1 MPCVVQCVHGV
12 CGLLNHPGAILLGC
26 FHHFLERYAIYGCSF
41 LCLDSF
47 DVFFLLQ
54 GSLLLLLLLFF
65 WVVAIEVLKVTSLE
79 LN

>member
-12 CGLLNHPGAILLGC
+12 CGLSKHPGAILFGC

-47 DVFFLLQ
+47 DVFSFCKVHYFF
-54 GSLLLLLLLFF
+54 GSCHRSK
-65 WVVAIEVLKVTSLE
+65 ELKVTSFE

>member
-12 CGLLNHPGAILLGC
+12 CGLLNHPGAILVGC
-26 FHHFLERYAIYGCSF
+26 FHHFLERYAIYGWSF

-47 DVFFLLQ
+47 DVFFSFCKVHHYFFF
-54 GSLLLLLLLFF
+54 GSCHRSK
-65 WVVAIEVLKVTSLE
+65 VLKVTRLE